1 MTPDV
6 ATLEA
11 QFEAELGPLVATL
24 LGVVG
29 PMTTERITAV
39 LHRAGHFAPLVA
51 EGYDDGDLQG
61 LVEWVVGDEQIF
73 FATGD
78 DLVAHVPTL
87 LDGVV
92 LTHPVTASELDRE
105 VLDLGVDLAP
115 LTRCRSRFP
124 LLGGGRAEVR
134 HDWGARPEVAQVA
147 ADLGLPSD
155 ARAAA
160 EGSLVGP
167 PGWLGGLVADGHLA
181 ASGTNGT
188 LAVASVADSC
198 AVTRPQPALVEAVAA
213 AAARRPLFGD
223 EVDGGPTDVL
233 LDALAHDPTLLRSPA
248 TPLSLVLEPAGLTW
262 DGDTLRRRRP

>member
-1 MTPDV
+1 MQTDT
-6 ATLEA
+6 AALEA

-29 PMTTERITAV
+29 PMSVGRIAAV
-39 LHRAGHFAPLVA
+39 LIRAGHFDPLRA
-51 EGYDDGDLQG
+51 EGYDDADLHG
-61 LVEWVVGDEQIF
+61 LVEWVVGDEQVF

-92 LTHPVTASELDRE
+92 LTHQVTAGELERE
-105 VLDLGVDLAP
+105 VLDLGVDIAP

-124 LLGGGRAEVR
+124 LLGGGCAEVR
-134 HDWGARPEVAQVA
+134 HDWGARPELAQVA

-155 ARAAA
+155 ARAAG

-167 PGWLGGLVADGHLA
+167 SGWLGGLAAGDHLA
-181 ASGTNGT
+181 VGANNDT
-188 LAVASVADSC
+188 LAVVAVADLS
-198 AVTRPQPALVEAVAA
+198 AVTSAHAAFVEAIAGAA
-213 AAARRPLFGD
+213 ERRPLFGD

-248 TPLSLVLEPAGLTW
+248 APLSLALDAAGLTW
-262 DGDTLRRRRP
+262 DRDTLRRRP

>member
-1 MTPDV
+1 MQTDT
-6 ATLEA
+6 ASLEA
-11 QFEAELGPLVATL
+11 QFEAELGPPVATL

-29 PMTTERITAV
+29 PMSVGRISAV
-39 LHRAGHFAPLVA
+39 LTRAGHFDPLRA
-51 EGYDDGDLQG
+51 EGYDDADLHG

-92 LTHPVTASELDRE
+92 LTHQVTAGELDRE

-115 LTRCRSRFP
+115 LTHCRSRFP

-134 HDWGARPEVAQVA
+134 HDWGARPEVTQVA

-167 PGWLGGLVADGHLA
+167 PGWLAGLAGGGHLA
-181 ASGTNGT
+181 AGGNNGT
-188 LAVASVADSC
+188 LAVVAVADLR
-198 AVTRPQPALVEAVAA
+198 AVTKPHPALVEAVATA
-213 AAARRPLFGD
+213 AERRHQFGG

-248 TPLSLVLEPAGLTW
+248 APLSLVLDPAGLTW

>member
-1 MTPDV
+1 MHTDT

-11 QFEAELGPLVATL
+11 RFEAELGPLVATL

-29 PMTTERITAV
+29 PMSSARITAV
-39 LHRAGHFAPLVA
+39 LQRAGHFAPLVA
-51 EGYDDGDLQG
+51 EGYDGGDLQG
-61 LVEWVVGDEQIF
+61 LVEWVVADEQVF

-92 LTHPVTASELDRE
+92 LTHEVTASEIDRE

-115 LTRCRSRFP
+115 LTRCRARLP

-134 HDWGARPEVAQVA
+134 HDWGARPELAQVA
-147 ADLGLPSD
+147 SDLGLPSD
-155 ARAAA
+155 ARAAP

-167 PGWLGGLVADGHLA
+167 PGWLGGLVAGAHVA
-181 ASGTNGT
+181 AGGNGGT
-188 LAVASVADSC
+188 LAVVPVADTT
-198 AVTRPQPALVEAVAA
+198 AMAPAPAALVEALAA
-213 AAARRPLFGD
+213 AAERRPLFAD

-248 TPLSLVLEPAGLTW
+248 TPLSLVLGPAGLTW
-262 DGDTLRRRRP
+262 DGDTLRRHRP